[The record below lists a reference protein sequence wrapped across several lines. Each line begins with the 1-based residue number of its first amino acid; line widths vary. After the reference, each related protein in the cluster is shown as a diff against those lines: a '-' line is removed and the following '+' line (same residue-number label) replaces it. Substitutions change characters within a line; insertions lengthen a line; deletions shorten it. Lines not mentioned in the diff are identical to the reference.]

1 MSYTPINLTKDD
13 GEYWDAIEGEAVLA
27 VEQGMA
33 AGTCPY
39 FAGSDEANHW
49 LFTFE
54 NLRAQPYIG
63 DGKRAARAGLPITA
77 CPSGLEP
84 SLREAWEQGWR
95 VTNAGEFRR
104 LKDLEIEFR
113 AGGAICK

>member
-1 MSYTPINLTKDD
+1 MTHGIES

-27 VEQGMA
+27 VEQGMDA
-33 AGTCPY
+33 SACPY
-39 FAGSDEANHW
+39 VAGSDEANYW

-54 NLRAQPYIG
+54 NFRARPYVEG
-63 DGKRAARAGLPITA
+63 GGRAARAGQPITA
-77 CPSGLEP
+77 CPSGLES

-95 VTNAGEFRR
+95 VTNDGEFRR

-113 AGGAICK
+113 VTGAIRK